1 MRFIACTLYC
11 VYALLCVRFIVRT
24 LYCAHAFYARTLFL
38 LARFIERTLYWTHA
52 LLRAGFIER
61 TLYWACAFSILKKA
75 RFARNDVN
83 FRCDFH
89 LTKISI
95 PKEFFHSRRNEKAE
109 QSKRSSHSGVPWCA
123 KISRSKLVSLLFCG
137 CKPCNSGENGGLD
150 IKGGEESV
158 KERRRRSNAEVSE
171 MSLKRARAR

>member
-1 MRFIACTLYC
+1 MRLLFYLVFHILKNIFHFIARALYC
-11 VYALLCVRFIVRT
+11 VYALLRVRFIVRT
-24 LYCAHAFYARTLFL
+24 LYC
-38 LARFIERTLYWTHA
+38 ERTLY
-52 LLRAGFIER
+52 RAR
-61 TLYWACAFSILKKA
+61 AFSILKKA

-150 IKGGEESV
+150 IKGEEESV